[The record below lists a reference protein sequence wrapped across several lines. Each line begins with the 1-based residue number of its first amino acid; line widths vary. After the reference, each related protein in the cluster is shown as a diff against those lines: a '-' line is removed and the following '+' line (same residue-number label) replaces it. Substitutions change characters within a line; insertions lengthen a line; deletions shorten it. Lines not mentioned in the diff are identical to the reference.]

1 MGYFIDLMYV
11 LYELVKL
18 SFLVV
23 TSPLGILA
31 GFLLVW
37 Q

>member
-11 LYELVKL
+11 LYELAKL

-23 TSPLGILA
+23 TSPFGIVA
-31 GFLLVW
+31 GCLLVW